1 MWAAYLQLATEHPLA
16 MAFAQFAL
24 FGTAGEVLSAKIRQ
38 RAAGFAMAAPKLALK
53 ALGWGLLG
61 IYIKAMFVTAAAG
74 VHALVL
80 YGALP
85 TAMAEPGLLSAA
97 ATSVLLNTM
106 LGPSMVLLHRG
117 LDNAIDRLLGQPPLG
132 WMGIGKGLAT
142 LVWLWI
148 PLHTLTFLQ
157 PKEVRIGVAAL
168 LSMVLG
174 VVLGWS
180 ARPRGQAVAGVG
192 G

>member
-1 MWAAYLQLATEHPLA
+1 MWAAYLLLVTEHPLA

-38 RAAGFAMAAPKLALK
+38 RGAGFSLGIPKLALK

-85 TAMAEPGLLSAA
+85 TETAEPGLPAA
-97 ATSVLLNTM
+97 VATSVLLNVM

-117 LDNAIDRLLGQPPLG
+117 LDNAIDRLLGHRPLG
-132 WMGIGKGLAT
+132 WAGIGKGLAT
-142 LVWLWI
+142 LAWLWI

-180 ARPRGQAVAGVG
+180 ARPRRQVAQV
-192 G
+192 